1 MHTSLSESTAR
12 RKRTATVATA
22 LLNRRSCQ
30 ITGVLSVQAI
40 ADFLH
45 GWNATVDTFFWFGWV
60 VADDWWPV
68 LICCER
74 KI

>member
-12 RKRTATVATA
+12 RKHTVTVATA

-30 ITGVLSVQAI
+30 IAGVLSVQAI

-45 GWNATVDTFFWFGWV
+45 GWNATVETLLSSFGWS
-60 VADDWWPV
+60 VAGAD
-68 LICCER
+68 LL
-74 KI
+74 